1 MHPTPPGGAE
11 DHPVLGSTPVARAV
25 DARAVAAAVDRDARA
40 RILATLTRRFGDLD
54 LAEDMLQEAFAQA
67 LHTWPETGIPDV
79 PEAWLQTTA
88 RRKALDV
95 VRRENVLAQ
104 KLARLRIEEDRSRG
118 AAHFTDPADQVAA
131 DGPDPVPDD
140 RLGLFFAC
148 AHPVLRPEDR
158 VALTLR
164 FLAGLQTAEVA
175 HALLVPVATMQQ
187 RIVRAKKRIR
197 TLGVPFEAP
206 RPADLA
212 ERLAGV
218 QRVVYLLYAEGFA
231 RSAGPE
237 HLREDLTG
245 EALRLARVLH
255 QLMPATA
262 EVTGLLGLLV
272 LTEARR
278 PARIDQQGRPVPL
291 PEQDR
296 TQWDSGMIAEGI
308 TLAEAAAGARG
319 AGPYAIQAAIAAV
332 HAEAGSYAA
341 TDWDQIAVLYR
352 MLEER
357 EPGPVVRLGRAV
369 ALGRAR
375 GPEVGLRQL
384 DELAGDPALARFR
397 PFHTARAV
405 TLEQLGDPAGAAQA
419 YRRALDL
426 PGNEA
431 EDEFLA
437 ATLAGLDDA

>member
-1 MHPTPPGGAE
+1 MAA
-11 DHPVLGSTPVARAV
+11 ART
-25 DARAVAAAVDRDARA
+25 AVAAIDRDARA
-40 RILATLTRRFGDLD
+40 RILATLARRFGDLD

-67 LHTWPETGIPDV
+67 LHSWPGSGIPEI
-79 PEAWLQTTA
+79 PEAWLHTTA

-104 KLARLRIEEDRSRG
+104 KLARLRIEEDR
-118 AAHFTDPADQVAA
+118 AASAVHLVDPVEQVVW
-131 DGPDPVPDD
+131 GPDAAADD

-148 AHPVLRPEDR
+148 AHPVLRTEDR

-164 FLAGLQTAEVA
+164 FVAGLTTPEVA
-175 HALLVPVATMQQ
+175 HALLVPVTTMQQ
-187 RIVRAKKRIR
+187 RLVRAKKRIR
-197 TLGVPFEAP
+197 ALGVPFEAP
-206 RPADLA
+206 RPEDLT

-231 RSAGPE
+231 RSTGSV
-237 HLREDLTG
+237 HLREDLTT

-278 PARIDQQGRPVPL
+278 PARTTPEGRPVPL

-296 TQWDSGMIAEGI
+296 TEWDHQLITEGI
-308 TLAEAAAGARG
+308 TLAEQAAGATG

-332 HAEAGSYAA
+332 HAEAASYAE

-352 MLEER
+352 MLEQR

-375 GPEVGLRQL
+375 GPEAGLRRL
-384 DELAGDPALARFR
+384 DELADDAALARFR

-405 TLEQLGDPAGAAQA
+405 TLEQLGDPAGAAEA
-419 YRRALDL
+419 YRRALEL
-426 PGNEA
+426 PGNDA
-431 EDEFLA
+431 EDAYLA
-437 ATLAGLDDA
+437 ATLAGLEDG